1 MSIPTHELWWR
12 HIPLYDDPDPDLKLA
27 NVVRRVL
34 NDVEEAW
41 PKKSDQADKLFAVAK
56 SQSINY
62 RTRSAA
68 VLALSLQN
76 GGREGTAR
84 HSLIYIAA
92 LMNNPIAI
100 SSMPAILRWKKR
112 MMATLAG
119 ETGVEPVYDRWVDR
133 FRDADISV
141 EILKQAVA
149 NIEAART
156 FEASVKLPHDVKAH
170 VFSHSLQVLTEI
182 GDADSTEGQRL
193 AKSYATLR
201 KPLELKS
208 PAFSLDVL
216 EGQLIH
222 EFPWLDEIT
231 VSFIRKLKH
240 RANVG
245 QPWIR
250 LPPTLLVG
258 PPGCGKTRY
267 LRRLSELTG
276 CGHQIFSAGG
286 SSDCRMLIGT
296 ARGWH
301 SAQPCLPLMAMHIHG
316 TANPIIVVDEIEKA
330 QTSHNGGVH
339 EGLLSFLELES
350 SRSFYDECLLTKANL
365 GEISWFATANSMN
378 GIPDA
383 LLSRLNIY
391 EVKGPR
397 FEDFDVILDALR
409 GDYAKELGIQAS
421 ELPGV
426 NETVRARL
434 QLAFADGKSIRQIKR
449 ALASAIELEE
459 WRPVSH

>member
-1 MSIPTHELWWR
+1 MFWIMS
-12 HIPLYDDPDPDLKLA
+12 
-27 NVVRRVL
+27 
-34 NDVEEAW
+34 
-41 PKKSDQADKLFAVAK
+41 
-56 SQSINY
+56 
-62 RTRSAA
+62 TRS
-68 VLALSLQN
+68 
-76 GGREGTAR
+76 T
-84 HSLIYIAA
+84 
-92 LMNNPIAI
+92 
-100 SSMPAILRWKKR
+100 
-112 MMATLAG
+112 
-119 ETGVEPVYDRWVDR
+119 
-133 FRDADISV
+133 
-141 EILKQAVA
+141 
-149 NIEAART
+149 
-156 FEASVKLPHDVKAH
+156 
-170 VFSHSLQVLTEI
+170 
-182 GDADSTEGQRL
+182 
-193 AKSYATLR
+193 
-201 KPLELKS
+201 

-216 EGQLIH
+216 EGQLVH
-222 EFPWLDEIT
+222 EFPWFEDIST
-231 VSFIRKLKH
+231 SFIRKLKL

-286 SSDCRMLIGT
+286 STDCRMLIGT

-330 QTSHNGGVH
+330 QTSHHGGVH

-350 SRSFYDECLLTKANL
+350 SRRFYDECLLTKTNL
-365 GEISWFATANSMN
+365 GEVSWFATANSLD

-391 EVKGPR
+391 KVGGPSL
-397 FEDFDVILDALR
+397 EDFDVILDALR

-421 ELPGV
+421 ELPGIS
-426 NETVRARL
+426 TMVRACL
-434 QLAFADGKSIRQIKR
+434 QLAFAEGKSIRQIKR